1 MIRHRYEGD
10 NDVRMIY
17 VGFAEK
23 VVVHNDANAKMLL
36 KKSFNMVVM
45 ETEVK
50 GMPS

>member
-1 MIRHRYEGD
+1 MMLEWFTLD
-10 NDVRMIY
+10 SQK
-17 VGFAEK
+17 K